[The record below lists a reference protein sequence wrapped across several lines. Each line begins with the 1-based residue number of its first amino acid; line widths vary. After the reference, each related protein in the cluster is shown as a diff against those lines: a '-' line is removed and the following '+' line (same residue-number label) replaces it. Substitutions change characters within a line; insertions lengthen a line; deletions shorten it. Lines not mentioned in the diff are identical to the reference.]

1 MSTRSKIKSEPE
13 VVMDLDDS
21 DDDID
26 QPIAVTSKNVTGVL
40 GEDDSNSSSND
51 NDDEI
56 DDDDEI
62 VREIPVFLSPEL
74 SKQIQLIQYPLQKH
88 AHPSPPEAAR
98 VKPRHCM
105 MEIDFDTPSN
115 IQRNGLYTM
124 ASRTFTSHTIP
135 VSTHMALGKMM
146 VSGGGDDKD
155 PKQLGLH
162 LVPLSRMTQMR
173 PSFSHIDEAV
183 ASASATTDEELKRLS
198 QLQSDPSG
206 GTGRKS
212 ISFQKKES
220 ERQALA
226 RKSSYGFKKASEDSE
241 GWHSLE
247 VYDERTLQANLI
259 MGKVACPLAYQS
271 RNLFDAKTLEKE
283 SGQKIQTTA
292 TITSSNNDSD
302 GGREAMNAKY
312 LNTLNYLPPREDFE
326 NNNNNGNDTTSS
338 GAAAAAADD
347 DIDDDE
353 QKQLTKI
360 VTKLV
365 RLMHQ
370 GRPIPF
376 SLLRA
381 QFSTDDITDETLF
394 AALGSCATL
403 VRGNF
408 CLNSKLLSYPPAMAQ
423 ARTFILCLFQSM
435 RVIHRER
442 LMRVFVTPEITH
454 PDSNN
459 NNDGDDVVTT
469 EVIGFILDQVGK
481 QSKEGWVL
489 KVDDD
494 STFAEKNPQTTV
506 THLQYWAK
514 QIELFTPMLLR
525 YRSNP
530 FKHGDDDDDDD
541 ALMGDS

>member
-247 VYDERTLQANLI
+247 VYDEKTLQANLI

-292 TITSSNNDSD
+292 TITSS
-302 GGREAMNAKY
+302 
-312 LNTLNYLPPREDFE
+312 
-326 NNNNNGNDTTSS
+326 
-338 GAAAAAADD
+338 
-347 DIDDDE
+347 
-353 QKQLTKI
+353 
-360 VTKLV
+360 
-365 RLMHQ
+365 
-370 GRPIPF
+370 RPIPF

>member
-1 MSTRSKIKSEPE
+1 MSGRAKIKSDPE

-21 DDDID
+21 DDNID
-26 QPIAVTSKNVTGVL
+26 PPIAVTSNNVIGVL
-40 GEDDSNSSSND
+40 NGDDSNSSSND

-115 IQRNGLYTM
+115 IQRNGLYAM

-146 VSGGGDDKD
+146 VSGGGDDND

-173 PSFSHIDEAV
+173 PSFSHVDEAV

-198 QLQSDPSG
+198 QLQSDPSD

-241 GWHSLE
+241 GWYSLE
-247 VYDERTLQANLI
+247 VYDEKTLQANLI
-259 MGKVACPLAYQS
+259 MGKVACPLTYQS
-271 RNLFDAKTLEKE
+271 RNLFDAQTLEKE

-292 TITSSNNDSD
+292 TITSNNNDLD

-338 GAAAAAADD
+338 GAAD
-347 DIDDDE
+347 DDDE
-353 QKQLTKI
+353 QKQLAKI

-435 RVIHRER
+435 KVVHRER

-454 PDSNN
+454 PDNNN

-469 EVIGFILDQVGK
+469 EVIGFILEQVGK
-481 QSKEGWVL
+481 QSKEGWVM

-494 STFAEKNPQTTV
+494 LTFAEKNPQTTV

-530 FKHGDDDDDDD
+530 YSDDDTVMDD
-541 ALMGDS
+541 S